1 MPAVAL
7 TIFCYLIA
15 LAYAFGGAMHVANLS
30 GFGPPPPPGK
40 ERVFRA
46 LDMAY
51 LLVNAL
57 VVIGMTVGV
66 TWGYAA
72 FFAAAGSQL
81 VLYLGFTDYFA
92 SDADQRRQL
101 RGLVGFHLTTA
112 TAMATLLALT

>member
-7 TIFCYLIA
+7 TIFRYLIA

-46 LDMAY
+46 LDVAY

-57 VVIGMTVGV
+57 VVIGVTIGA

-101 RGLVGFHLTTA
+101 RSLVHFHLITA
-112 TAMATLLALT
+112 TVMATLLLLS